1 MKIYT
6 SSSSLVLALA
16 YMGNTITTVHGFIS
30 SPTIVRRTSSHPTGF
45 RNSPSSS
52 SSEVSTVTAD
62 HTPHTTTP
70 VHPQRAALS
79 PEFEMAR
86 DATIQM
92 LSKAVES
99 DRLKSLL
106 SHFTE
111 EYFSACYAANK
122 AGVEEVT
129 SKYTAKSMMNALQ
142 YGMQFGVGENK
153 YKFGVSHVALRGK
166 NPESENGNTI
176 DFYKFGCD
184 FFRPAMDL
192 RNSIVYG
199 QANLQ
204 KAQEQIQRGE
214 NVIFLAN
221 HQSDAD
227 PQVVSCLFEKAVF
240 TQMAEDM
247 YYVAGH
253 KVTTDTLAVPFSMG
267 RNLICIHSKKHI
279 DADPETKPL
288 KSKQNLQ
295 AMSSMLELL
304 KRGGT
309 AIWVAPSG
317 GRDRRAL
324 DGSRQVPLAP
334 FDPKTV
340 DMFRLMGTKSKK
352 STHFYAMSM
361 VSYELCPP
369 PDYIEAGTGEQ
380 RNVRFVPVGITIS
393 DELNN
398 QNGSDGS
405 REEFTDITFK
415 ICNDGYEKLLNGLKE
430 GKSGVF

>member
-1 MKIYT
+1 MKIYS
-6 SSSSLVLALA
+6 SSSSLVLALVCL
-16 YMGNTITTVHGFIS
+16 GPSVHGFTFHNQWGQRIA
-30 SPTIVRRTSSHPTGF
+30 GF
-45 RNSPSSS
+45 KNTVIFNSPSSS
-52 SSEVSTVTAD
+52 SEISTASTVS
-62 HTPHTTTP
+62 PTTTDHSP
-70 VHPQRAALS
+70 HRPPLS
-79 PEFEMAR
+79 PEFDAAR
-86 DATIQM
+86 DATIQV

-99 DRLKSLL
+99 DRLKALL
-106 SHFTE
+106 THFTE
-111 EYFSACYAANK
+111 EYFSACYAANA

-129 SKYTAKSMMNALQ
+129 PKYTAKSMMNALQ

-166 NPESENGNTI
+166 NTEVENGNTI

-192 RNSIVYG
+192 QHSIVYG
-199 QANLQ
+199 QAHLQ
-204 KAQEQIQRGE
+204 KAQEQLQRGE

-221 HQSDAD
+221 HQSEAD
-227 PQVVSCLFEKAVF
+227 PQVVSCLFEKAGF
-240 TQMAEDM
+240 TQMAEEM
-247 YYVAGH
+247 YCVAGH
-253 KVTTDTLAVPFSMG
+253 KVTTDALAVPFSMG

-317 GRDRRAL
+317 GRDRRSL
-324 DGSRQVPLAP
+324 DGSRHVPIAP

-352 STHFYAMSM
+352 NTHFYAMSM

-369 PDYIEAGTGEQ
+369 PDYVEAGTGEQ

-398 QNGSDGS
+398 QNGSDG
-405 REEFTDITFK
+405 REEFTDTTFN
-415 ICNDGYEKLLNGLKE
+415 ICKDGYDKLLQGLKD
-430 GKSGVF
+430 GKAGVF

>member
-1 MKIYT
+1 
-6 SSSSLVLALA
+6 
-16 YMGNTITTVHGFIS
+16 
-30 SPTIVRRTSSHPTGF
+30 
-45 RNSPSSS
+45 
-52 SSEVSTVTAD
+52 
-62 HTPHTTTP
+62 
-70 VHPQRAALS
+70 
-79 PEFEMAR
+79 
-86 DATIQM
+86 M

-99 DRLKSLL
+99 ERLKALL
-106 SHFTE
+106 AHFTE
-111 EYFSACYAANK
+111 EYFSACYAANA

-129 SKYTAKSMMNALQ
+129 PKYTAKSMMNALQ
-142 YGMQFGVGENK
+142 YGMQYGVGPNK

-166 NPESENGNTI
+166 PETENGNTI

-192 RNSIVYG
+192 RRSLVFG
-199 QANLQ
+199 HKNLVR
-204 KAQEQIQRGE
+204 AQEQILAGE
-214 NVIFLAN
+214 NVVFLAN
-221 HQSDAD
+221 HQSEAD
-227 PQVVSCLFEKAVF
+227 PQVVSCMFEKAGF

-304 KRGGT
+304 KKGGT

-317 GRDRRAL
+317 GRDRRSL

-352 STHFYAMSM
+352 NTHFYAMSM

-393 DELNN
+393 DELMN
-398 QNGSDGS
+398 QNGSDD
-405 REEFTDITFK
+405 REEFTNVTFN
-415 ICNDGYEKLLNGLKE
+415 ICNDGYNQLLKGIE
-430 GKSGVF
+430 DGIAGVF